1 MNTPTA
7 PMNLSELTEVLQK
20 DRGGRLF
27 DEMLDQY
34 DRQNSVEAHTV
45 YRVHGKAICVVARNG
60 QTLFDNADDFRSGG
74 GLKPADEAGV
84 LGLTG
89 EQYMEY
95 IARQIGENLRRRY
108 ANALK
113 VARYD
118 EGTAPAMGELRE
130 EMFGITRDR
139 WKAIALSAALGLGSV
154 ELPQGI
160 LILAKN

>member
-1 MNTPTA
+1 ME
-7 PMNLSELTEVLQK
+7 PMYLSELTHVLKKERQA
-20 DRGGRLF
+20 GMY
-27 DEMLDQY
+27 DEMMDQY
-34 DRQNSVEAHTV
+34 DRQNAVEAHTV

-60 QTLFDNADDFRSGG
+60 QTLFDTADDFRSGG
-74 GLKPADEAGV
+74 GLKPADEAGS

-89 EQYMEY
+89 EQYMAY
-95 IARQIGENLRRRY
+95 VSKQIGENLRRRY

-118 EGTAPAMGELRE
+118 EGAAPAMGDLRE
-130 EMFGITRDR
+130 EMFGITRNR

-154 ELPQGI
+154 ELPHGI